1 MTVGKKAFQKV
12 RAPRPAGRENK
23 DGKRI
28 QSNQKTIKDPFLQF
42 EGLVR
47 KEQEEWAPRKLLGEI
62 QHRSRTAGPVPSH
75 LPLVC

>member
-1 MTVGKKAFQKV
+1 MIKIQQLQSCDINIDL
-12 RAPRPAGRENK
+12 ENSQ
-23 DGKRI
+23 GFLNNVILQRT
-28 QSNQKTIKDPFLQF
+28 SSFLQF

-62 QHRSRTAGPVPSH
+62 QHRSRPAGTVPSH